1 MVWIG
6 FIVACWQAF
15 YQNDES
21 PPKHPA
27 SVGTFSVT
35 WNLSGTPLHSQL
47 MPERS
52 LPRAVEPGSTR
63 PPAVGTQLPYRPGL
77 DGLRALAV
85 AGVVLYHAGV
95 SWMPGGFLGVDVF
108 FVLSGYLITSL
119 LLAERRREG
128 RVGFK
133 AFWLRRARRLL
144 PAVLLVI
151 FVCLLA
157 ASTIARDDL
166 ARTRGDALASL
177 VYMTNWHLIAAS
189 HSYFNAFGRPSLLQ
203 HLWSLAVEEQFYLF
217 WPLVLL
223 GSLKLV
229 GRRWTILL
237 TVLLALASTAL
248 MWGLFNPNQD
258 PSRVYYGT
266 DTRASTLL
274 VGALLAFAWPLGGF
288 RDEVSRRA
296 ARVLDGVGCL
306 ALLGVLAFFVRVQ
319 DYDPWMYRGG
329 FLLVA
334 LCTAVLIA
342 VVVHPA
348 SVLGRALGTRT
359 LRWIGVRSYG
369 IYLWHWPV
377 MMLTRPGIDVP
388 WRGTLVIL
396 AQIALTLVLA
406 ALSYRYVETPVRSGA
421 AQRRL
426 RAWLDAHT
434 PQERLR
440 WTAGSLAGAVLV
452 LGLMLGLPAPGSAV
466 GSGQTATPAALVRA
480 ANLAG
485 ALRGGAAGTGAGD
498 PGGSSLSASALAGKD
513 GAADADA
520 ATGPLPSGPILALG
534 DSVMLGCAPVLEQRL
549 GSRLRV
555 DAVVGRQAFDTI
567 ERIAEYRAEG
577 ALPQTV
583 IVQLGDNGPVWY
595 ANMQR
600 LRTVLRGVRHV
611 VIVNVR
617 VARSWQNEVNSELA
631 AYVSSWPQAV
641 LANWY
646 AHSSEGLLVDGVHPS
661 VPGRSIY
668 ASVVVDALREAAAR
682 G

>member
-1 MVWIG
+1 M
-6 FIVACWQAF
+6 
-15 YQNDES
+15 
-21 PPKHPA
+21 
-27 SVGTFSVT
+27 
-35 WNLSGTPLHSQL
+35 
-47 MPERS
+47 
-52 LPRAVEPGSTR
+52 
-63 PPAVGTQLPYRPGL
+63 QLPYRPGL

-128 RVGFK
+128 SVGFK

-144 PAVLLVI
+144 PAVLLVV

-177 VYMTNWHLIAAS
+177 VYLTNWHLIAAS

-217 WPLVLL
+217 WPLILL

-229 GRRWTILL
+229 GRRYTVLL
-237 TVLLALASTAL
+237 TVVLALSSTAL
-248 MWGLFNPNQD
+248 MWILYNPNQD

-274 VGALLAFAWPLGGF
+274 VGALLAFVWPLGGF

-296 ARVLDGVGCL
+296 VRVLDGIGCL
-306 ALLGVLAFFVRVQ
+306 ALAGVLAFFVRVQ
-319 DYDPWMYRGG
+319 DYDPWLYRGG

-348 SVLGRALGTRT
+348 SALGRALGTRP
-359 LRWIGVRSYG
+359 LRWLGVRSYG

-396 AQIALTLVLA
+396 AQIALTIALA
-406 ALSYRYVETPVRSGA
+406 ALSYRYVEMPVRSGS

-440 WTAGSLAGAVLV
+440 WTTGSLAGFVLV
-452 LGLMLGLPAPGSAV
+452 LGLVLGLPAPGSAV
-466 GSGQTATPAALVRA
+466 GSGQIATPAALVRA
-480 ANLAG
+480 SSLAD
-485 ALRGGAAGTGAGD
+485 ALHGGAEGTGAG
-498 PGGSSLSASALAGKD
+498 GSALSASALAGRD
-513 GAADADA
+513 GDGDESPTRPAAS
-520 ATGPLPSGPILALG
+520 GSLPSGPILALG

-555 DAVVGRQAFDTI
+555 DAVVGRQAADTI
-567 ERIAEYRAEG
+567 GRLAEYRAQG
-577 ALPQTV
+577 ALPPTV
-583 IVQLGDNGPVWY
+583 IVQIGDNGPVWDS
-595 ANMQR
+595 NMQR
-600 LRTVLRGVRHV
+600 LRTVLDGVPHIV
-611 VIVNVR
+611 VVNVR

-631 AYVSSWPQAV
+631 SFLSTWPQAV

-646 AHSSEGLLVDGVHPS
+646 SHSSESLLVDGVHPS

-668 ASVVVDALREAAAR
+668 ASVVVDALREAAAQP

>member
-1 MVWIG
+1 
-6 FIVACWQAF
+6 
-15 YQNDES
+15 
-21 PPKHPA
+21 
-27 SVGTFSVT
+27 
-35 WNLSGTPLHSQL
+35 

-52 LPRAVEPGSTR
+52 LPRAVEPGSARPPAGTR
-63 PPAVGTQLPYRPGL
+63 PPTIGTQLPYRPGL

-144 PAVLLVI
+144 PAVLLVV

-177 VYMTNWHLIAAS
+177 VYLTNWHLIAAS

-217 WPLVLL
+217 WPLILL

-229 GRRWTILL
+229 GRRYTVLL
-237 TVLLALASTAL
+237 TVVLALSSTAL
-248 MWGLFNPNQD
+248 MWGLYNPDQD

-306 ALLGVLAFFVRVQ
+306 ALAGVLAFFVRVQ
-319 DYDPWMYRGG
+319 DYDPWLYRGG
-329 FLLVA
+329 FLLIA

-348 SVLGRALGTRT
+348 SALGRALGTRT

-396 AQIALTLVLA
+396 AQIALTIALA
-406 ALSYRYVETPVRSGA
+406 ALSYRYVEMPVRSGS

-426 RAWLDAHT
+426 RAWLDGHT

-440 WTAGSLAGAVLV
+440 WTAGSLSGLVLV
-452 LGLMLGLPAPGSAV
+452 LGLMLGLPAPDGAGVGSA
-466 GSGQTATPAALVRA
+466 TATPAALARVSS
-480 ANLAG
+480 LAG
-485 ALRGGAAGTGAGD
+485 GLRETASGSGRGGGSGFSAGVAGGDGTGSVGAG
-498 PGGSSLSASALAGKD
+498 S
-513 GAADADA
+513 
-520 ATGPLPSGPILALG
+520 LPSGPILALG

-567 ERIAEYRAEG
+567 ERLAEYRAHG
-577 ALPQTV
+577 DLPPTV
-583 IVQLGDNGPVWY
+583 IVQIGDNGPVWY
-595 ANMQR
+595 SNMQR
-600 LRTVLRGVRHV
+600 LRTVLSGVPHV

-631 AYVSSWPQAV
+631 SYVSTWPQAV

-646 AHSSEGLLVDGVHPS
+646 SHSSEGLLVDGVHPS
-661 VPGRSIY
+661 VPGRAIY
-668 ASVVVDALREAAAR
+668 ASVVVDALREQATR
-682 G
+682 

>member
-1 MVWIG
+1 MG
-6 FIVACWQAF
+6 
-15 YQNDES
+15 
-21 PPKHPA
+21 
-27 SVGTFSVT
+27 
-35 WNLSGTPLHSQL
+35 
-47 MPERS
+47 ERS
-52 LPRAVEPGSTR
+52 LSRAAEPSVSVAGR
-63 PPAVGTQLPYRPGL
+63 PPTIGTQLPYRPGL

-119 LLAERRREG
+119 LLAERHRKG

-133 AFWLRRARRLL
+133 AFWMRRARRLL
-144 PAVLLVI
+144 PAVLLVV

-177 VYMTNWHLIAAS
+177 VYLTNWHLIAAS

-217 WPLVLL
+217 WPLLL
-223 GSLKLV
+223 MGSLKLL
-229 GRRWTILL
+229 GRRYTVVL

-248 MWGLFNPNQD
+248 MWGLYDPNQD

-266 DTRASTLL
+266 DTRAATLL

-296 ARVLDGVGCL
+296 ARVLDGVGCVALLAVL
-306 ALLGVLAFFVRVQ
+306 ALFVRVQ
-319 DYDPWMYRGG
+319 DYDPWLYRGG

-348 SVLGRALGTRT
+348 SFLGRALGTRM

-377 MMLTRPGIDVP
+377 MMLSRPGIDVP
-388 WRGTLVIL
+388 WRGTFVVL
-396 AQIALTLVLA
+396 AQIAVTVGLA
-406 ALSYRYVETPVRSGA
+406 ALSYRYVEMPVRGGS

-426 RAWLDAHT
+426 RAWLDGHT
-434 PQERLR
+434 PRERLR
-440 WTAGSLAGAVLV
+440 WTAGSLAGLVLV
-452 LGLMLGLPAPGSAV
+452 LGLTLGLPAPGGTGV
-466 GSGQTATPAALVRA
+466 GSATATPAALARVSS
-480 ANLAG
+480 LAG
-485 ALRGGAAGTGAGD
+485 GLRETGSGSGAGSGFSAGVA
-498 PGGSSLSASALAGKD
+498 GGNGAGSTEA
-513 GAADADA
+513 GL
-520 ATGPLPSGPILALG
+520 LPSGPILALG

-555 DAVVGRQAFDTI
+555 DAVVGRQAVDTI
-567 ERIAEYRAEG
+567 SRLAEYRAHG
-577 ALPQTV
+577 DLPPTV
-583 IVQLGDNGPVWY
+583 IVQIGDNGPVWY
-595 ANMQR
+595 SNLQR
-600 LRTVLRGVRHV
+600 LREVLSGVPHV
-611 VIVNVR
+611 VLVNVR
-617 VARSWQNEVNSELA
+617 VARSWQGEVDKALSE
-631 AYVSSWPQAV
+631 YVSSWPQAV
-641 LANWY
+641 LADWY
-646 AHSSEGLLVDGVHPS
+646 SHSSEGMLVDGVHPS
-661 VPGRSIY
+661 VAGRAIY
-668 ASVVVDALREAAAR
+668 AGVVLEALREAAEK

>member
-1 MVWIG
+1 MG
-6 FIVACWQAF
+6 
-15 YQNDES
+15 
-21 PPKHPA
+21 
-27 SVGTFSVT
+27 
-35 WNLSGTPLHSQL
+35 
-47 MPERS
+47 ERS
-52 LPRAVEPGSTR
+52 LSRAVEPSVSEVGR
-63 PPAVGTQLPYRPGL
+63 PPTIGTQLTYRPGL

-119 LLAERRREG
+119 LLAERRRRG

-144 PAVLLVI
+144 PAVLLVV

-166 ARTRGDALASL
+166 ARTRGDALASV
-177 VYMTNWHLIAAS
+177 VYLTNWHLIAAS

-217 WPLVLL
+217 WPLVLM
-223 GSLKLV
+223 GSLKLL
-229 GRRWTILL
+229 GRRYTILL
-237 TVLLALASTAL
+237 TVVLALASTAL
-248 MWGLFNPNQD
+248 MWGLYNPDRD

-266 DTRASTLL
+266 DTRAATLL

-296 ARVLDGVGCL
+296 ARTLDGVGCVALLVVL
-306 ALLGVLAFFVRVQ
+306 ALFVRTQ
-319 DYDPWMYRGG
+319 DYDPWLYRGG
-329 FLLVA
+329 FLAVA

-348 SVLGRALGTRT
+348 ASLGRALGSAP

-377 MMLTRPGIDVP
+377 MMLSRPGIDVP
-388 WRGTLVIL
+388 WRGSVVVL
-396 AQIALTLVLA
+396 AQIAVTVGLA
-406 ALSYRYVETPVRSGA
+406 ALSYRYVEMPVRSGS

-426 RAWLDAHT
+426 RAWLDGHT
-434 PQERLR
+434 PRERLR
-440 WTAGSLAGAVLV
+440 WTMGSLAGLVLV
-452 LGLMLGLPAPGSAV
+452 LGLTLGLPAPGSDV
-466 GSGQTATPAALVRA
+466 GAATATPAALARVTS
-480 ANLAG
+480 LTG
-485 ALRGGAAGTGAGD
+485 ALRAGGAGNGSGSGA
-498 PGGSSLSASALAGKD
+498 D
-513 GAADADA
+513 GAAAGPDPA
-520 ATGPLPSGPILALG
+520 AGAFAGAGAEVARVAPGNLPTGPILALG

-549 GSRLRV
+549 GLRLRV
-555 DAVVGRQAFDTI
+555 DAVVGRQAVDTI
-567 ERIAEYRAEG
+567 SRLAEYRAHG
-577 ALPQTV
+577 DLPPTV
-583 IVQLGDNGPVWY
+583 IVQIGDNGPVWY
-595 ANMQR
+595 ANLQR
-600 LRTVLRGVRHV
+600 LREVLSGVPHV

-617 VARSWQNEVNSELA
+617 VARSWQGEVDRALA
-631 AYVSSWPQAV
+631 EYVSSWPQAV

-646 AHSSEGLLVDGVHPS
+646 SHSSVGLLVDGVHPS
-661 VPGRSIY
+661 VAGRAIY
-668 ASVVVDALREAAAR
+668 ANVIVEALRQAAGR

>member
-1 MVWIG
+1 
-6 FIVACWQAF
+6 
-15 YQNDES
+15 
-21 PPKHPA
+21 
-27 SVGTFSVT
+27 
-35 WNLSGTPLHSQL
+35 

-52 LPRAVEPGSTR
+52 LPRAVEPGSAR
-63 PPAVGTQLPYRPGL
+63 PKAVGTQLPYRPGL

-85 AGVVLYHAGV
+85 TGVVLYHAGV

-133 AFWLRRARRLL
+133 AFWARRARRLL
-144 PAVLLVI
+144 PAVLLLI

-157 ASTIARDDL
+157 ASAIARDDL
-166 ARTRGDALASL
+166 SRTRGDALASL
-177 VYMTNWHLIAAS
+177 VYMTNWHLIIAS

-237 TVLLALASTAL
+237 TVLLALVSTVL
-248 MWGLFNPNQD
+248 MWGLYNPNQD

-296 ARVLDGVGCL
+296 ARVLDGVGCV
-306 ALLGVLAFFVRVQ
+306 ALLAVLAFFVRAQ
-319 DYDPWMYRGG
+319 DYDPWLYRGG

-348 SVLGRALGTRT
+348 SSLGRALGTRT

-388 WRGTLVIL
+388 WRGTGVIL
-396 AQIALTLVLA
+396 AQIAVTVALA
-406 ALSYRYVETPVRSGA
+406 ALSYRYVEMPVRSGA

-434 PQERLR
+434 PRERLH

-466 GSGQTATPAALVRA
+466 GSAQTATPAALARVSS
-480 ANLAG
+480 LAD
-485 ALRGGAAGTGAGD
+485 ALH
-498 PGGSSLSASALAGKD
+498 GGSGGSALSASALAGRD
-513 GAADADA
+513 GDAD
-520 ATGPLPSGPILALG
+520 TGAGAGSLPSGPILALG

-567 ERIAEYRAEG
+567 ERLAEYRAHG
-577 ALPQTV
+577 ALPPTV
-583 IVQLGDNGPVWY
+583 IVQIGDNGPVWSSD
-595 ANMQR
+595 MQR
-600 LRTVLRGVRHV
+600 LRTVLSGVPHV

-631 AYVSSWPQAV
+631 SYVSSWPQAV

-646 AHSSEGLLVDGVHPS
+646 SHSSESLLVDGVHPS

-682 G
+682 RR

>member
-1 MVWIG
+1 
-6 FIVACWQAF
+6 
-15 YQNDES
+15 
-21 PPKHPA
+21 
-27 SVGTFSVT
+27 
-35 WNLSGTPLHSQL
+35 

-63 PPAVGTQLPYRPGL
+63 PSTRPPAPDRPPTIGTQLPYRPGL

-85 AGVVLYHAGV
+85 AGVVFYHAGV

-128 RVGFK
+128 SVGFK

-166 ARTRGDALASL
+166 VRTRGDALASL
-177 VYMTNWHLIAAS
+177 VYLTNWHLIAAS

-217 WPLVLL
+217 WPLILL

-229 GRRWTILL
+229 GRRG
-237 TVLLALASTAL
+237 TVLITVALALSSTVL
-248 MWGLFNPNQD
+248 MWALYNPNQD

-266 DTRASTLL
+266 DTRAATLL

-288 RDEVSRRA
+288 RDEISRRA

-306 ALLGVLAFFVRVQ
+306 ALLAVLAFFVRVQ
-319 DYDPWMYRGG
+319 DYDPWLYRGG

-348 SVLGRALGTRT
+348 TTLGRALGTRT

-388 WRGTLVIL
+388 WRGTFVIL
-396 AQIALTLVLA
+396 AQIALTVGLA
-406 ALSYRYVETPVRSGA
+406 ALSYRYVEAPVRSGA

-434 PQERLR
+434 PRERLR
-440 WTAGSLAGAVLV
+440 WTAGSLSGCVLV

-480 ANLAG
+480 SSLAD
-485 ALRGGAAGTGAGD
+485 ALRGEGGGAGTGTGTGAGGAGTGTT
-498 PGGSSLSASALAGKD
+498 GGAALSASALAGQD
-513 GAADADA
+513 GDGDESPARAAA
-520 ATGPLPSGPILALG
+520 GSLPSGPILALG

-555 DAVVGRQAFDTI
+555 DAIVGRQAFDTI
-567 ERIAEYRAEG
+567 ERLAEYRAEG

-583 IVQLGDNGPVWY
+583 IVQIGDNGPVWY

-600 LRTVLRGVRHV
+600 LRTVLGGVPHV

-617 VARSWQNEVNSELA
+617 VARDWQNEVNSELA
-631 AYVSSWPQAV
+631 SYVSTWPQAV

-646 AHSSEGLLVDGVHPS
+646 AHSSESLLVDGVHPS

-668 ASVVVDALREAAAR
+668 ANVVVAALREAAAR
-682 G
+682 R

>member
-1 MVWIG
+1 
-6 FIVACWQAF
+6 
-15 YQNDES
+15 
-21 PPKHPA
+21 
-27 SVGTFSVT
+27 
-35 WNLSGTPLHSQL
+35 

-151 FVCLLA
+151 FVCLIA

-177 VYMTNWHLIAAS
+177 VYLTNWHLIAAS

-229 GRRWTILL
+229 GRRWTVVL
-237 TVLLALASTAL
+237 TVGLALASTAL
-248 MWGLFNPNQD
+248 MWGLYNPDQD

-288 RDEVSRRA
+288 RDEISGRA
-296 ARVLDGVGCL
+296 ARVLDGVGCM

-319 DYDPWMYRGG
+319 DYDPWLYRGG

-348 SVLGRALGTRT
+348 SLLGRVLGTRM

-388 WRGTLVIL
+388 WRGTFVIL
-396 AQIALTLVLA
+396 AQIVLTVALA
-406 ALSYRYVETPVRSGA
+406 ALSYRYVEMPVRSGS

-426 RAWLDAHT
+426 RAWLDAHS
-434 PQERLR
+434 PRERLR
-440 WTAGSLAGAVLV
+440 WTAGSLAGFVLV
-452 LGLMLGLPAPGSAV
+452 LGLTLGLPAPGSAV
-466 GSGQTATPAALVRA
+466 GSAQTATPAALARVSSLADPLGGAGAGARST
-480 ANLAG
+480 LSAG
-485 ALRGGAAGTGAGD
+485 ALARRDGDADVGAAAG
-498 PGGSSLSASALAGKD
+498 S
-513 GAADADA
+513 
-520 ATGPLPSGPILALG
+520 LPSGPILALG
-534 DSVMLGCAPVLEQRL
+534 DSVMLGCAPVLEQHL
-549 GSRLRV
+549 GLRLRV
-555 DAVVGRQAFDTI
+555 DAIVGRQAADTI
-567 ERIAEYRAEG
+567 ERLAEYRAKG
-577 ALPQTV
+577 ALPPTV
-583 IVQLGDNGPVWY
+583 IVQIGDNGPVWY
-595 ANMQR
+595 SNMQR
-600 LRTVLRGVRHV
+600 LRTVLSGVPHV
-611 VIVNVR
+611 VVVNVR

-631 AYVSSWPQAV
+631 SFLSTWPQAV

-646 AHSSEGLLVDGVHPS
+646 SHSSESLLVDGVHPS

-668 ASVVVDALREAAAR
+668 ASVVVEALREVAR
-682 G
+682 RG

>member
-1 MVWIG
+1 MG
-6 FIVACWQAF
+6 
-15 YQNDES
+15 
-21 PPKHPA
+21 
-27 SVGTFSVT
+27 
-35 WNLSGTPLHSQL
+35 
-47 MPERS
+47 ERS
-52 LPRAVEPGSTR
+52 LSRAAEPSVSVAGR
-63 PPAVGTQLPYRPGL
+63 PPTIGTQLPYRPGL

-119 LLAERRREG
+119 LLAERHRKG

-133 AFWLRRARRLL
+133 AFWMRRARRLL
-144 PAVLLVI
+144 PAVLLVV

-177 VYMTNWHLIAAS
+177 VYLTNWHLIAAS

-217 WPLVLL
+217 WPLLL
-223 GSLKLV
+223 MGSLKLL
-229 GRRWTILL
+229 GRRYTVVL

-248 MWGLFNPNQD
+248 MWGLYDPNQD

-266 DTRASTLL
+266 DTRAATLL

-296 ARVLDGVGCL
+296 ARVLDGVGCVALLAVL
-306 ALLGVLAFFVRVQ
+306 ALFVRVQ
-319 DYDPWMYRGG
+319 DYDPWLYRGG

-348 SVLGRALGTRT
+348 SFLGRALGTRM

-377 MMLTRPGIDVP
+377 MMLSRPGIDVP
-388 WRGTLVIL
+388 WRGTFVVL
-396 AQIALTLVLA
+396 AQIAVTVGLA
-406 ALSYRYVETPVRSGA
+406 ALSYRYVEMPVRGGS

-426 RAWLDAHT
+426 RAWLDGHT
-434 PQERLR
+434 PRERLR
-440 WTAGSLAGAVLV
+440 WTAGSLAGLVVL
-452 LGLMLGLPAPGSAV
+452 LGLTLGLPAPGGTGV
-466 GSGQTATPAALVRA
+466 GSATATPAALARVSS
-480 ANLAG
+480 LAG
-485 ALRGGAAGTGAGD
+485 GLRETGSGSGAGSGFSAGVV
-498 PGGSSLSASALAGKD
+498 GGD
-513 GAADADA
+513 GAGSTVA
-520 ATGPLPSGPILALG
+520 GSLPSGPILALG

-555 DAVVGRQAFDTI
+555 DAVVGRQAVDTI
-567 ERIAEYRAEG
+567 SRLAEYRAHG
-577 ALPQTV
+577 DLPPTV
-583 IVQLGDNGPVWY
+583 IVQIGDNGPVWY
-595 ANMQR
+595 SNLQR
-600 LRTVLRGVRHV
+600 LREVLSGVPHV
-611 VIVNVR
+611 VLVNVR
-617 VARSWQNEVNSELA
+617 VARSWQGEVDKALSE
-631 AYVSSWPQAV
+631 YVSSWPQAV
-641 LANWY
+641 LADWY
-646 AHSSEGLLVDGVHPS
+646 SHSSEGMLVDGVHPS
-661 VPGRSIY
+661 VAGRAIY
-668 ASVVVDALREAAAR
+668 AGVVLEALREAAEK

>member
-1 MVWIG
+1 
-6 FIVACWQAF
+6 
-15 YQNDES
+15 
-21 PPKHPA
+21 
-27 SVGTFSVT
+27 
-35 WNLSGTPLHSQL
+35 

-52 LPRAVEPGSTR
+52 LPRAVEPGSAR
-63 PPAVGTQLPYRPGL
+63 PPAVGMQLPYRPGL

-119 LLAERRREG
+119 LLAEHRRQG
-128 RVGFK
+128 SVGFK

-144 PAVLLVI
+144 PAVLLVV

-166 ARTRGDALASL
+166 TRTRGDALASL
-177 VYMTNWHLIAAS
+177 VYLTNWHLIAAS

-203 HLWSLAVEEQFYLF
+203 HLWSLAVEEQFYLL
-217 WPLVLL
+217 WPLILL

-229 GRRWTILL
+229 GRRYTVLL
-237 TVLLALASTAL
+237 TVVLALSSTAL
-248 MWGLFNPNQD
+248 MWGLYNPDQD

-296 ARVLDGVGCL
+296 ARVLDGVGCV
-306 ALLGVLAFFVRVQ
+306 ALLAVLAFFVRVQ

-329 FLLVA
+329 FLLLA

-348 SVLGRALGTRT
+348 SLLGRALGTRT

-396 AQIALTLVLA
+396 AQIALTIALA
-406 ALSYRYVETPVRSGA
+406 ALSYRYVEMPVRSGS

-434 PQERLR
+434 PRERLR
-440 WTAGSLAGAVLV
+440 WTTGSLAGFVLV
-452 LGLMLGLPAPGSAV
+452 LGLVLGLPAPGSAV
-466 GSGQTATPAALVRA
+466 GSAQTATPAALARISS
-480 ANLAG
+480 LAD
-485 ALRGGAAGTGAGD
+485 ALRGGAEGTGAGA
-498 PGGSSLSASALAGKD
+498 SALSASALADRD
-513 GAADADA
+513 GDADVGA
-520 ATGPLPSGPILALG
+520 GAGSLPSGPILALG

-555 DAVVGRQAFDTI
+555 DAVVGRQAADTI
-567 ERIAEYRAEG
+567 ERLAEYRAKG
-577 ALPQTV
+577 ALPPTV
-583 IVQLGDNGPVWY
+583 IVQIGDNGPVWY
-595 ANMQR
+595 SNMQR
-600 LRTVLRGVRHV
+600 LRTVLGGVARV

-617 VARSWQNEVNSELA
+617 VARSWQDEVNSELA
-631 AYVSSWPQAV
+631 SFLSTWPQAV

-646 AHSSEGLLVDGVHPS
+646 SHSSVGLLVDGVHPS
-661 VPGRSIY
+661 VAGRAIY
-668 ASVVVDALREAAAR
+668 ASVLVDALREAASR

>member
-1 MVWIG
+1 M
-6 FIVACWQAF
+6 
-15 YQNDES
+15 
-21 PPKHPA
+21 
-27 SVGTFSVT
+27 
-35 WNLSGTPLHSQL
+35 
-47 MPERS
+47 
-52 LPRAVEPGSTR
+52 
-63 PPAVGTQLPYRPGL
+63 QLPYRPGL

-128 RVGFK
+128 SVGFK

-144 PAVLLVI
+144 PAVLLVV

-177 VYMTNWHLIAAS
+177 VYLTNWHLIAAS

-217 WPLVLL
+217 WPLILL

-229 GRRWTILL
+229 GRRGTVLL
-237 TVLLALASTAL
+237 TVVLALSSTAL
-248 MWGLFNPNQD
+248 MWGLYNPNQD

-296 ARVLDGVGCL
+296 ARVLDGIGCL
-306 ALLGVLAFFVRVQ
+306 ALAGVLAFFVRVQ
-319 DYDPWMYRGG
+319 DYAPWLYRGG

-348 SVLGRALGTRT
+348 SALGRALGTRP

-396 AQIALTLVLA
+396 AQIALTVALA
-406 ALSYRYVETPVRSGA
+406 ALSYRYVEMPVRSGS

-440 WTAGSLAGAVLV
+440 WTAGSLAGSVLV
-452 LGLMLGLPAPGSAV
+452 LGLVLGLPAPGSAV

-480 ANLAG
+480 
-485 ALRGGAAGTGAGD
+485 
-498 PGGSSLSASALAGKD
+498 SSL
-513 GAADADA
+513 ADALHGGGGGRRRLGAVRERARRPRWRRRKAPPA
-520 ATGPLPSGPILALG
+520 ASGSLPSGPILALG

-555 DAVVGRQAFDTI
+555 DAVVGRQAADTI
-567 ERIAEYRAEG
+567 ERLAEYRAQR
-577 ALPQTV
+577 ALPPTV
-583 IVQLGDNGPVWY
+583 IVQIGDNGPVWDS
-595 ANMQR
+595 NMQR
-600 LRTVLRGVRHV
+600 LRTVLDGVPHV
-611 VIVNVR
+611 VVVNVR

-631 AYVSSWPQAV
+631 SFLSTWPQAV

-646 AHSSEGLLVDGVHPS
+646 SHSSESLLVDGVHPS

-668 ASVVVDALREAAAR
+668 ASVVVDALREAAAQP

>member
-1 MVWIG
+1 M
-6 FIVACWQAF
+6 
-15 YQNDES
+15 
-21 PPKHPA
+21 
-27 SVGTFSVT
+27 
-35 WNLSGTPLHSQL
+35 
-47 MPERS
+47 
-52 LPRAVEPGSTR
+52 
-63 PPAVGTQLPYRPGL
+63 QLPYRPGL

-133 AFWLRRARRLL
+133 AFWLRRARRLF

-177 VYMTNWHLIAAS
+177 VYLTNWHLIAAS

-217 WPLVLL
+217 WPLILL

-229 GRRWTILL
+229 GRRYTVLL
-237 TVLLALASTAL
+237 TVVLALSSTAL
-248 MWGLFNPNQD
+248 MWGLYNPNQD

-296 ARVLDGVGCL
+296 ARVLDGVGCV
-306 ALLGVLAFFVRVQ
+306 ALLGVLAFFVRTQ
-319 DYDPWMYRGG
+319 DYDPWLYRGG

-348 SVLGRALGTRT
+348 SSLGRALGTRT

-396 AQIALTLVLA
+396 AQIAVTVALA
-406 ALSYRYVETPVRSGA
+406 ALSYRYVEMPVRSGS

-426 RAWLDAHT
+426 RAWLDSHT

-440 WTAGSLAGAVLV
+440 WTAGSLAGSVLV

-466 GSGQTATPAALVRA
+466 GSTQTATPAALVRA
-480 ANLAG
+480 SNLANV
-485 ALRGGAAGTGAGD
+485 LRGGVDPAGGAG
-498 PGGSSLSASALAGKD
+498 LSASALAGQD
-513 GAADADA
+513 GDADA
-520 ATGPLPSGPILALG
+520 GAASGSLPSGPILALG

-555 DAVVGRQAFDTI
+555 DAVVGRQAADTI
-567 ERIAEYRAEG
+567 ERLAEYRAEG
-577 ALPQTV
+577 ALPPTV

-595 ANMQR
+595 SNMQR
-600 LRTVLRGVRHV
+600 LRSVLSGVPRV

-617 VARSWQNEVNSELA
+617 VARSWQNEVNSELTS
-631 AYVSSWPQAV
+631 YVSNWPQAV

-646 AHSSEGLLVDGVHPS
+646 SHSSESLLVDGVHPS

-668 ASVVVDALREAAAR
+668 ASVVVDALREQMAR
-682 G
+682 QG